1 MGNSYK
7 NCKIQDNTAELIY
20 ENGRLFVTIFENN
33 IVHVAQ
39 KPGIESVAIE
49 EGFIPKTA
57 TPNVTCKDTSDV
69 KGTAAEA
76 GVSDAAVKAVISA
89 RDITVYVKDN
99 EKLDI
104 YYKGKLVLS
113 DYETARKKSEKNP
126 YEDLAIA
133 ELEGHTVGKDEEKT
147 DAVTIIKKLGK
158 DDAIYGLGDKP
169 GCLNKRGYSYV
180 NWNTDDPA
188 PHVDSFKSLYKSI
201 PFFIVLGD
209 EYCYGIFAD
218 NTYKTTFDF
227 GYENTDYYFVEHEK
241 GELDYYFM
249 PGNDMAE
256 VVGLY
261 TSLTGTTPLY
271 QRWIY
276 GSHQSRW
283 GYYTQDEVL
292 DIADKFR
299 ELDIPCDVIH
309 MDIDYMNG
317 YRVFTFDDKKFP
329 DVKGLSEKLADRGV
343 KLISIIDPGVKKD
356 EDYFMY
362 KEGMEMDAFAHDI
375 DGSVYENAVW
385 PGTSVFPD
393 FTKQSVRSWWGDKT
407 KILLEHG
414 ISGIWNDMNEPASFN
429 GPLPDDVQFEYG
441 AHEKV
446 HNIYGHFMAK
456 ATYEG
461 LAKND
466 GGKRPFVLTRAAYA
480 GSQKYCGGWT
490 GDNHSIWA
498 HIALSLEQVCNL
510 SVSGLAMCG
519 SDIGGF
525 GSDTTPELLVRFYEA
540 AVFVPFFRNHSAMGT
555 RRQEPWQF
563 DETTIDAVRK
573 TVKLRYRFIPYIYDL
588 AHECE
593 KTGAPIVRPLVYE
606 YPADKHVRNISD
618 EYMLGSFVLVA
629 PVIAPGKEAREVY
642 LPDGDWYDYYTGEKY
657 SGGRYI
663 LADAPL
669 DKVPVFIK
677 AGAIIPV
684 ADGEIRSTEDITE
697 DKISILTYPGKEA
710 REVYLPDGDWYDY
723 YTGEKY
729 SGGRYILADAPL
741 DKVPVFIKAGAI
753 IPVADGEIRST
764 EDITEDKISILT
776 YPGKGSF
783 VHYQDDNETFAYRN
797 GEYNAVEYTLDGDKL
812 EKKVLHKGL

>member
-20 ENGRLFVTIFENN
+20 ENGSLFVTIFENN

-39 KPGIESVAIE
+39 KHGIESVAIE
-49 EGFIPKTA
+49 EDFIPKAA
-57 TPNVTCKDTSDV
+57 TPDVTCKDTSDT

-89 RDITVYVKDN
+89 RNITVYVKDN

-113 DYETARKKSEKNP
+113 DYEKARKKSEKNP

-158 DDAIYGLGDKP
+158 DDAVYGLGDKP

-209 EYCYGIFAD
+209 DYCYGIFAD

-227 GYENTDYYFVEHEK
+227 GFENTDYYFVEHEK
-241 GELDYYFM
+241 GELDYYFI

-362 KEGMEMDAFAHDI
+362 KEGMEMDAFAHDT

-606 YPADKHVRNISD
+606 YPEDKHVRNISD

-697 DKISILTYPGKEA
+697 DKISILTYPGK
-710 REVYLPDGDWYDY
+710 
-723 YTGEKY
+723 
-729 SGGRYILADAPL
+729 
-741 DKVPVFIKAGAI
+741 
-753 IPVADGEIRST
+753 
-764 EDITEDKISILT
+764 
-776 YPGKGSF
+776 GSF
-783 VHYQDDNETFAYRN
+783 VHYQDDNETFAYRD
-797 GEYNAVEYTLDGDKL
+797 GTYNAVEYTLDGDKL

>member
-20 ENGRLFVTIFENN
+20 ENGSLFVTIFENN

-49 EGFIPKTA
+49 KGFIPKAA
-57 TPNVTCKDTSDV
+57 TPDVTSKDTSDA

-76 GVSDAAVKAVISA
+76 GVSDAAVKAVIRA
-89 RDITVYVKDN
+89 RDITVNVKDN

-113 DYETARKKSEKNP
+113 DYEKARKKSEKNP

-147 DAVTIIKKLGK
+147 DSVTIIKKLGK

-362 KEGMEMDAFAHDI
+362 KEGMEMDAFAHDT

-414 ISGIWNDMNEPASFN
+414 ISGIWNDMNEPASFR
-429 GPLPDDVQFEYG
+429 GELPQDVVFHDEERTTNH
-441 AHEKV
+441 AEM
-446 HNIYGHFMAK
+446 HNVYGHYMSR
-456 ATYEG
+456 ATFEG
-461 LAKND
+461 LQKLSD
-466 GGKRPFVLTRAAYA
+466 KRPFVITRAAYA
-480 GSQKYCGGWT
+480 GTQKYATVWT
-490 GDNHSIWA
+490 GDNQ
-498 HIALSLEQVCNL
+498 SLWSHLQMMVPQLCNL
-510 SVSGLAMCG
+510 GMSGFAFAG
-519 SDIGGF
+519 TDIGGF
-525 GSDTTPELLVRFYEA
+525 GADTTPELLTRWIEA
-540 AVFVPFFRNHSAMGT
+540 AVFSPLFRNHSCQGT

-563 DETTIDAVRK
+563 DDQVVGIYRK
-573 TVKLRYRFIPYIYDL
+573 YVKMRYRFLPYLYDL
-588 AHECE
+588 FYQGEQ
-593 KTGAPIVRPLVYE
+593 TGLPVMRPLVLH
-606 YPADKHVRNISD
+606 YPKDPETYNLNGEFLVGEN
-618 EYMLGSFVLVA
+618 LLVA
-629 PVIAPGKEAREVY
+629 PVLEQGATKKMVY
-642 LPDGDWYDYYTGEKY
+642 LPEGEWYDYWTGEKIT
-657 SGGRYI
+657 GGKYFLR
-663 LADAPL
+663 DAPIDL
-669 DKVPVFIK
+669 CPMYLKE
-677 AGAIIPV
+677 GTMIPM
-684 ADGEIRSTEDITE
+684 
-697 DKISILTYPGKEA
+697 KK
-710 REVYLPDGDWYDY
+710 W
-723 YTGEKY
+723 
-729 SGGRYILADAPL
+729 
-741 DKVPVFIKAGAI
+741 
-753 IPVADGEIRST
+753 
-764 EDITEDKISILT
+764 
-776 YPGKGSF
+776 
-783 VHYQDDNETFAYRN
+783 HM
-797 GEYNAVEYTLDGDKL
+797 L
-812 EKKVLHKGL
+812 EKSHIVRCIC

>member
-20 ENGRLFVTIFENN
+20 ENGSLFVTIFENN

-49 EGFIPKTA
+49 EGFIPKAA
-57 TPNVTCKDTSDV
+57 TSDVTCKDTSDV

-89 RDITVYVKDN
+89 RDITVNVKDN

-362 KEGMEMDAFAHDI
+362 KEGMEMDAFAHDT

-606 YPADKHVRNISD
+606 YPVDRHVRNISD

-684 ADGEIRSTEDITE
+684 ADGEIR
-697 DKISILTYPGKEA
+697 
-710 REVYLPDGDWYDY
+710 
-723 YTGEKY
+723 
-729 SGGRYILADAPL
+729 
-741 DKVPVFIKAGAI
+741 F
-753 IPVADGEIRST
+753 T

-783 VHYQDDNETFAYRN
+783 VHYQDDNETFAYRD
-797 GEYNAVEYTLDGDKL
+797 GAYNAVEYTLDGDKL

>member
-1 MGNSYK
+1 MRNSYK
-7 NCKIQDNTAELIY
+7 SYKIQDNTAELIY
-20 ENGRLFVTIFENN
+20 ENGSLFVTIFENN

-49 EGFIPKTA
+49 EGFIPKA
-57 TPNVTCKDTSDV
+57 VTPNVTCKDTSDA

-113 DYETARKKSEKNP
+113 DYEKARKKSEKNP

-147 DAVTIIKKLGK
+147 DSVTIIKKLGK

-209 EYCYGIFAD
+209 DYCYGIFAD

-227 GYENTDYYFVEHEK
+227 GFENTDYYFVEHEK

-249 PGNDMAE
+249 PGKDMAE

-362 KEGMEMDAFAHDI
+362 KEGMEMDAFAHDT

-606 YPADKHVRNISD
+606 YPEDKHVRNISD

-697 DKISILTYPGKEA
+697 DKISILTYPGK
-710 REVYLPDGDWYDY
+710 
-723 YTGEKY
+723 
-729 SGGRYILADAPL
+729 
-741 DKVPVFIKAGAI
+741 
-753 IPVADGEIRST
+753 
-764 EDITEDKISILT
+764 
-776 YPGKGSF
+776 GSF
-783 VHYQDDNETFAYRN
+783 VHYQDDNETFAYRD

>member
-20 ENGRLFVTIFENN
+20 ENGSLFVTIFENN

-57 TPNVTCKDTSDV
+57 TPNVTCKDTSDA

-510 SVSGLAMCG
+510 SVSGL
-519 SDIGGF
+519 
-525 GSDTTPELLVRFYEA
+525 
-540 AVFVPFFRNHSAMGT
+540 
-555 RRQEPWQF
+555 
-563 DETTIDAVRK
+563 
-573 TVKLRYRFIPYIYDL
+573 
-588 AHECE
+588 
-593 KTGAPIVRPLVYE
+593 YE

-697 DKISILTYPGKEA
+697 DKISILTYPGK
-710 REVYLPDGDWYDY
+710 
-723 YTGEKY
+723 
-729 SGGRYILADAPL
+729 
-741 DKVPVFIKAGAI
+741 
-753 IPVADGEIRST
+753 
-764 EDITEDKISILT
+764 
-776 YPGKGSF
+776 GSF
-783 VHYQDDNETFAYRN
+783 VHYQDDNETFAYRD
-797 GEYNAVEYTLDGDKL
+797 GAYNAVEYTLDGDKL

>member
-20 ENGRLFVTIFENN
+20 ENGSLFVTIFENN

-39 KPGIESVAIE
+39 KHGIESVAIE
-49 EGFIPKTA
+49 EGFIPKAA
-57 TPNVTCKDTSDV
+57 TPDITCKDTSDA

-76 GVSDAAVKAVISA
+76 GVSDAAAKAVIRA

-113 DYETARKKSEKNP
+113 DYEKARKKSEKNP

-362 KEGMEMDAFAHDI
+362 KEGMEMDAFAHDT

-606 YPADKHVRNISD
+606 YPADKNVRNISD

-697 DKISILTYPGKEA
+697 DKISILTYPGK
-710 REVYLPDGDWYDY
+710 
-723 YTGEKY
+723 
-729 SGGRYILADAPL
+729 
-741 DKVPVFIKAGAI
+741 
-753 IPVADGEIRST
+753 
-764 EDITEDKISILT
+764 
-776 YPGKGSF
+776 GSF

-797 GEYNAVEYTLDGDKL
+797 GAYNAVEYTLDGDKL

>member
-1 MGNSYK
+1 MRNSYK
-7 NCKIQDNTAELIY
+7 SYKIQDNTAELIY
-20 ENGRLFVTIFENN
+20 ENSSLFVTIFENN

-49 EGFIPKTA
+49 EGFIPKA
-57 TPNVTCKDTSDV
+57 VTPNVTCKDTSDA

-89 RDITVYVKDN
+89 KDIAVNVKDN

-104 YYKGKLVLS
+104 YYNGKLVLS
-113 DYETARKKSEKNP
+113 DYEKARKKSEKNP

-147 DAVTIIKKLGK
+147 DSVTIIKKLGK

-362 KEGMEMDAFAHDI
+362 KEGMEMDAFAHDT

-697 DKISILTYPGKEA
+697 DKISILTYPGK
-710 REVYLPDGDWYDY
+710 
-723 YTGEKY
+723 
-729 SGGRYILADAPL
+729 
-741 DKVPVFIKAGAI
+741 
-753 IPVADGEIRST
+753 
-764 EDITEDKISILT
+764 
-776 YPGKGSF
+776 GSF
-783 VHYQDDNETFAYRN
+783 VHYQDDNETFAYRD

>member
-20 ENGRLFVTIFENN
+20 ENGSLFVTIFENN

-49 EGFIPKTA
+49 DGFIPKAA
-57 TPNVTCKDTSDV
+57 TPNVTCKDTSDA
-69 KGTAAEA
+69 KGIAAEA

-89 RDITVYVKDN
+89 RDITVNVKDN

-113 DYETARKKSEKNP
+113 DYEKARKKSEKNP

-147 DAVTIIKKLGK
+147 DSVTIIKKLGK

-227 GYENTDYYFVEHEK
+227 GFENTDYYFVEHEK

-362 KEGMEMDAFAHDI
+362 KEGMEMDAFAHDT
-375 DGSVYENAVW
+375 DGRVYENAVW
-385 PGTSVFPD
+385 PGISVFPD
-393 FTKQSVRSWWGDKT
+393 FTKQSVRNWWGDKT

-606 YPADKHVRNISD
+606 YPVDKHVRNISD

-684 ADGEIRSTEDITE
+684 ADG
-697 DKISILTYPGKEA
+697 K
-710 REVYLPDGDWYDY
+710 
-723 YTGEKY
+723 
-729 SGGRYILADAPL
+729 
-741 DKVPVFIKAGAI
+741 
-753 IPVADGEIRST
+753 IRST

-797 GEYNAVEYTLDGDKL
+797 GAYNAVEYTLDGDKL
-812 EKKVLHKGL
+812 EKKVVHKGL

>member
-1 MGNSYK
+1 MVNSYK

-20 ENGRLFVTIFENN
+20 ENGSLFVTIFENN

-49 EGFIPKTA
+49 EGFIPKAA
-57 TPNVTCKDTSDV
+57 TPDVTCKDTSDA
-69 KGTAAEA
+69 KGTSAEA

-89 RDITVYVKDN
+89 RDITVNVKDN

-113 DYETARKKSEKNP
+113 DYEKARKKSEKNP

-147 DAVTIIKKLGK
+147 DSVTIIKKLGK

-362 KEGMEMDAFAHDI
+362 KEGMEMDAFAHDT

-606 YPADKHVRNISD
+606 YPVDKHVRNISD

-629 PVIAPGKEAREVY
+629 PVIA
-642 LPDGDWYDYYTGEKY
+642 
-657 SGGRYI
+657 
-663 LADAPL
+663 
-669 DKVPVFIK
+669 
-677 AGAIIPV
+677 
-684 ADGEIRSTEDITE
+684 
-697 DKISILTYPGKEA
+697 PGKEA

>member
-20 ENGRLFVTIFENN
+20 ENGSLFVTIFENN

-49 EGFIPKTA
+49 EGFIPKAA
-57 TPNVTCKDTSDV
+57 TPDVTCKDTSDA
-69 KGTAAEA
+69 KETAAEA

-89 RDITVYVKDN
+89 RDITVNVKDN

-343 KLISIIDPGVKKD
+343 KLISIIDTGVKKD

-362 KEGMEMDAFAHDI
+362 KEGMEMDAFAHDT

-456 ATYEG
+456 ATYDG

-606 YPADKHVRNISD
+606 YPVDKHVRNISD

-697 DKISILTYPGKEA
+697 DKISILTY
-710 REVYLPDGDWYDY
+710 
-723 YTGEKY
+723 
-729 SGGRYILADAPL
+729 S
-741 DKVPVFIKAGAI
+741 
-753 IPVADGEIRST
+753 
-764 EDITEDKISILT
+764 
-776 YPGKGSF
+776 GKGSF

-797 GEYNAVEYTLDGDKL
+797 GAYNAVEYTLDGDKL

>member
-20 ENGRLFVTIFENN
+20 EKGSLFVTIFENN

-49 EGFIPKTA
+49 EGFIPKAA
-57 TPNVTCKDTSDV
+57 TPNVICKDTSDA

-113 DYETARKKSEKNP
+113 DYEKARKKSEKNP

-147 DAVTIIKKLGK
+147 DSVTIIKKLGK

-362 KEGMEMDAFAHDI
+362 KEGMEMDAFAHDT

-606 YPADKHVRNISD
+606 YPADKHVINISY
-618 EYMLGSFVLVA
+618 EFILGSFVLFA
-629 PVIAPGKEAREVY
+629 HVIAPVMEAREVY

-663 LADAPL
+663 LAN
-669 DKVPVFIK
+669 
-677 AGAIIPV
+677 
-684 ADGEIRSTEDITE
+684 
-697 DKISILTYPGKEA
+697 
-710 REVYLPDGDWYDY
+710 
-723 YTGEKY
+723 
-729 SGGRYILADAPL
+729 APL

-797 GEYNAVEYTLDGDKL
+797 GAYNAVEYTLDGETL
-812 EKKVLHKGL
+812 EKRVLHKGL

>member
-20 ENGRLFVTIFENN
+20 ENGSLFVTIFENN
-33 IVHVAQ
+33 MVHVAQ

-49 EGFIPKTA
+49 EGFIPKAA
-57 TPNVTCKDTSDV
+57 TPDVTCKDTSDA

-89 RDITVYVKDN
+89 RDITVNVKDN

-456 ATYEG
+456 ATYDG

-606 YPADKHVRNISD
+606 YPVDKHVRNISD

-697 DKISILTYPGKEA
+697 DKISILTYPGK
-710 REVYLPDGDWYDY
+710 
-723 YTGEKY
+723 
-729 SGGRYILADAPL
+729 
-741 DKVPVFIKAGAI
+741 
-753 IPVADGEIRST
+753 
-764 EDITEDKISILT
+764 
-776 YPGKGSF
+776 GSF

-797 GEYNAVEYTLDGDKL
+797 GAYNAVEYTLDGDKL

>member
-20 ENGRLFVTIFENN
+20 ENGSLFVTIFENN

-49 EGFIPKTA
+49 EGFIPKAA
-57 TPNVTCKDTSDV
+57 TPDVTCKDTSDA
-69 KGTAAEA
+69 KGTSAEA

-89 RDITVYVKDN
+89 RDITVNVKDN

-113 DYETARKKSEKNP
+113 DYEKARKKSEKNP

-147 DAVTIIKKLGK
+147 DSVTIIKKLGK

-362 KEGMEMDAFAHDI
+362 KEGMEMDAFAHDT

-606 YPADKHVRNISD
+606 YPVDKHVRNISD

-697 DKISILTYPGKEA
+697 DKISILTYPGK
-710 REVYLPDGDWYDY
+710 
-723 YTGEKY
+723 
-729 SGGRYILADAPL
+729 
-741 DKVPVFIKAGAI
+741 
-753 IPVADGEIRST
+753 
-764 EDITEDKISILT
+764 
-776 YPGKGSF
+776 GSF
-783 VHYQDDNETFAYRN
+783 VHYQDDNETFAYRD
-797 GEYNAVEYTLDGDKL
+797 GAYNAVEYTLDGETL

>member
-20 ENGRLFVTIFENN
+20 ENGSLFVTIFENN
-33 IVHVAQ
+33 MVHVAQ

-49 EGFIPKTA
+49 EGFIPKAA
-57 TPNVTCKDTSDV
+57 TPDVTCKDTSDA

-89 RDITVYVKDN
+89 RDITVNVKDN

-158 DDAIYGLGDKP
+158 DDVIYGLGDKP

-362 KEGMEMDAFAHDI
+362 KEGMEMDAFAHDT

-456 ATYEG
+456 ATYDG

-606 YPADKHVRNISD
+606 YPVDKHVRNISD

-697 DKISILTYPGKEA
+697 DKISILTYPGK
-710 REVYLPDGDWYDY
+710 
-723 YTGEKY
+723 
-729 SGGRYILADAPL
+729 
-741 DKVPVFIKAGAI
+741 
-753 IPVADGEIRST
+753 
-764 EDITEDKISILT
+764 
-776 YPGKGSF
+776 GSF

-797 GEYNAVEYTLDGDKL
+797 GAYNAVEYTLDGDKL

>member
-20 ENGRLFVTIFENN
+20 ENGSLFVTIFENN

-49 EGFIPKTA
+49 EDFIPKAA
-57 TPNVTCKDTSDV
+57 TPDVTCKDTSDA
-69 KGTAAEA
+69 KGIAAEA
-76 GVSDAAVKAVISA
+76 TVSDAAVKAVIRA

-113 DYETARKKSEKNP
+113 DYEKARKKSEKNP

-147 DAVTIIKKLGK
+147 DSVTIIKKLGK

-201 PFFIVLGD
+201 PFFIVLGY

-362 KEGMEMDAFAHDI
+362 KEGMEMDAFAHDT

-606 YPADKHVRNISD
+606 YPVDKHVRNISD

-697 DKISILTYPGKEA
+697 DKISILTYPGK
-710 REVYLPDGDWYDY
+710 
-723 YTGEKY
+723 
-729 SGGRYILADAPL
+729 
-741 DKVPVFIKAGAI
+741 
-753 IPVADGEIRST
+753 
-764 EDITEDKISILT
+764 
-776 YPGKGSF
+776 GSF
-783 VHYQDDNETFAYRN
+783 VHYQDDNETFAYRD
-797 GEYNAVEYTLDGDKL
+797 GAYNAVEYTLDGDKL

>member
-1 MGNSYK
+1 MGNLYK

-20 ENGRLFVTIFENN
+20 ENGSLFVTIFENN

-49 EGFIPKTA
+49 EGFIPKAA
-57 TPNVTCKDTSDV
+57 TPDITCKDTSDA

-113 DYETARKKSEKNP
+113 DYEKARKKSEKNP

-362 KEGMEMDAFAHDI
+362 KEGMEMDAFAHDT
-375 DGSVYENAVW
+375 DGSV
-385 PGTSVFPD
+385 
-393 FTKQSVRSWWGDKT
+393 
-407 KILLEHG
+407 
-414 ISGIWNDMNEPASFN
+414 
-429 GPLPDDVQFEYG
+429 
-441 AHEKV
+441 
-446 HNIYGHFMAK
+446 
-456 ATYEG
+456 
-461 LAKND
+461 
-466 GGKRPFVLTRAAYA
+466 
-480 GSQKYCGGWT
+480 
-490 GDNHSIWA
+490 
-498 HIALSLEQVCNL
+498 
-510 SVSGLAMCG
+510 
-519 SDIGGF
+519 
-525 GSDTTPELLVRFYEA
+525 
-540 AVFVPFFRNHSAMGT
+540 
-555 RRQEPWQF
+555 
-563 DETTIDAVRK
+563 
-573 TVKLRYRFIPYIYDL
+573 
-588 AHECE
+588 
-593 KTGAPIVRPLVYE
+593 
-606 YPADKHVRNISD
+606 
-618 EYMLGSFVLVA
+618 
-629 PVIAPGKEAREVY
+629 
-642 LPDGDWYDYYTGEKY
+642 
-657 SGGRYI
+657 
-663 LADAPL
+663 
-669 DKVPVFIK
+669 
-677 AGAIIPV
+677 
-684 ADGEIRSTEDITE
+684 
-697 DKISILTYPGKEA
+697 
-710 REVYLPDGDWYDY
+710 
-723 YTGEKY
+723 
-729 SGGRYILADAPL
+729 
-741 DKVPVFIKAGAI
+741 
-753 IPVADGEIRST
+753 
-764 EDITEDKISILT
+764 
-776 YPGKGSF
+776 
-783 VHYQDDNETFAYRN
+783 
-797 GEYNAVEYTLDGDKL
+797 
-812 EKKVLHKGL
+812 

>member
-20 ENGRLFVTIFENN
+20 ENGSLFVTIFENN

-39 KPGIESVAIE
+39 KNGIESVAIE

-57 TPNVTCKDTSDV
+57 TPNVTCKDTSDA

-76 GVSDAAVKAVISA
+76 GVSDASVKAVISA
-89 RDITVYVKDN
+89 MDITVYVKDN

-113 DYETARKKSEKNP
+113 DYEKARKKSEKNP

-147 DAVTIIKKLGK
+147 DSVTIIKKLGK

-362 KEGMEMDAFAHDI
+362 KEGMEMDAFAHDT

-593 KTGAPIVRPLVYE
+593 KTGAPIVRSLVYE

-684 ADGEIRSTEDITE
+684 ADGEIH
-697 DKISILTYPGKEA
+697 
-710 REVYLPDGDWYDY
+710 
-723 YTGEKY
+723 
-729 SGGRYILADAPL
+729 
-741 DKVPVFIKAGAI
+741 
-753 IPVADGEIRST
+753 ST

-783 VHYQDDNETFAYRN
+783 VHYQDDNETFAYRD
-797 GEYNAVEYTLDGDKL
+797 GAYNAVEYTLDGDKL

>member
-20 ENGRLFVTIFENN
+20 EKGSLFVTIFENN

-49 EGFIPKTA
+49 EGFIPKAA
-57 TPNVTCKDTSDV
+57 TPDVTCKDTSDA

-89 RDITVYVKDN
+89 RDITVNVKDN

-113 DYETARKKSEKNP
+113 DYEKARKKSEKNP

-147 DAVTIIKKLGK
+147 DSVTIIKKLGK
-158 DDAIYGLGDKP
+158 DDAVYGLGDKP

-317 YRVFTFDDKKFP
+317 YRVFTFDDKKSP

-362 KEGMEMDAFAHDI
+362 KEGMEMDAFAHDT

-519 SDIGGF
+519 GDIGGF

-593 KTGAPIVRPLVYE
+593 KTGAPIVRSLVYE

-629 PVIAPGKEAREVY
+629 PVIAPGKEV
-642 LPDGDWYDYYTGEKY
+642 
-657 SGGRYI
+657 
-663 LADAPL
+663 
-669 DKVPVFIK
+669 
-677 AGAIIPV
+677 
-684 ADGEIRSTEDITE
+684 
-697 DKISILTYPGKEA
+697 

-797 GEYNAVEYTLDGDKL
+797 GAYNAVEYTLNGDKL
-812 EKKVLHKGL
+812 EQRVLHKGL

>member
-20 ENGRLFVTIFENN
+20 ENGSLFVTIFENN

-49 EGFIPKTA
+49 DGFIPKAA
-57 TPNVTCKDTSDV
+57 TPNVTCKDTSDA
-69 KGTAAEA
+69 KGIAAEA

-89 RDITVYVKDN
+89 RDITVNVKDN

-113 DYETARKKSEKNP
+113 DYEKARKKSEKNP

-147 DAVTIIKKLGK
+147 DSVTIIKKLGK

-227 GYENTDYYFVEHEK
+227 GFENTDYYFVEHEK

-362 KEGMEMDAFAHDI
+362 KEGMEMDAFAHDT

-606 YPADKHVRNISD
+606 YPVDKHVRNISD

-684 ADGEIRSTEDITE
+684 ADGEIC
-697 DKISILTYPGKEA
+697 
-710 REVYLPDGDWYDY
+710 
-723 YTGEKY
+723 
-729 SGGRYILADAPL
+729 
-741 DKVPVFIKAGAI
+741 
-753 IPVADGEIRST
+753 ST

-783 VHYQDDNETFAYRN
+783 VHYQDDNETFAYRD

>member
-20 ENGRLFVTIFENN
+20 ENGSLFVTIFENN

-49 EGFIPKTA
+49 EGFIPKAA
-57 TPNVTCKDTSDV
+57 TPDVTCKDTSDA

-89 RDITVYVKDN
+89 SDITVNVKDN

-113 DYETARKKSEKNP
+113 DYEKARKKSEKNP

-147 DAVTIIKKLGK
+147 DSVTIIKKLGK

-227 GYENTDYYFVEHEK
+227 GFENTDYYFIEHEK

-362 KEGMEMDAFAHDI
+362 KEGMEMDAFAHDT

-606 YPADKHVRNISD
+606 YPVDKHVRNISD

-697 DKISILTYPGKEA
+697 DKISILTYPGK
-710 REVYLPDGDWYDY
+710 
-723 YTGEKY
+723 
-729 SGGRYILADAPL
+729 
-741 DKVPVFIKAGAI
+741 
-753 IPVADGEIRST
+753 
-764 EDITEDKISILT
+764 
-776 YPGKGSF
+776 GSF
-783 VHYQDDNETFAYRN
+783 VHYQDDNETFAYRD
-797 GEYNAVEYTLDGDKL
+797 GAYNAVEYTLDGDKL

>member
-20 ENGRLFVTIFENN
+20 ENGSLFVTIFENN

-49 EGFIPKTA
+49 ESFIPKAA
-57 TPNVTCKDTSDV
+57 TPNITSKDTSDA

-76 GVSDAAVKAVISA
+76 GVSDAAVKAVIRA

-113 DYETARKKSEKNP
+113 DYEKARKKSEKNP

-147 DAVTIIKKLGK
+147 DSVTIIKKLGK

-362 KEGMEMDAFAHDI
+362 KEGMEMDAFAHDT

-606 YPADKHVRNISD
+606 YPVDKHVRNISD

-697 DKISILTYPGKEA
+697 DKISILTYPGK
-710 REVYLPDGDWYDY
+710 
-723 YTGEKY
+723 
-729 SGGRYILADAPL
+729 
-741 DKVPVFIKAGAI
+741 
-753 IPVADGEIRST
+753 
-764 EDITEDKISILT
+764 
-776 YPGKGSF
+776 GSF
-783 VHYQDDNETFAYRN
+783 VHYQDDNETFAYRD
-797 GEYNAVEYTLDGDKL
+797 GAYNAVEYTLDGDKL

>member
-20 ENGRLFVTIFENN
+20 ENGSLFVTIFENN

-49 EGFIPKTA
+49 EDFIPKAA
-57 TPNVTCKDTSDV
+57 TPDVTCKDTSDA
-69 KGTAAEA
+69 KSTAAEA

-89 RDITVYVKDN
+89 RNITVYVKDN

-113 DYETARKKSEKNP
+113 DYEKARKKSEKNP

-261 TSLTGTTPLY
+261 TSMTGTTPLY

-393 FTKQSVRSWWGDKT
+393 FTKQSVRSW
-407 KILLEHG
+407 
-414 ISGIWNDMNEPASFN
+414 
-429 GPLPDDVQFEYG
+429 
-441 AHEKV
+441 
-446 HNIYGHFMAK
+446 
-456 ATYEG
+456 
-461 LAKND
+461 
-466 GGKRPFVLTRAAYA
+466 
-480 GSQKYCGGWT
+480 
-490 GDNHSIWA
+490 
-498 HIALSLEQVCNL
+498 
-510 SVSGLAMCG
+510 
-519 SDIGGF
+519 
-525 GSDTTPELLVRFYEA
+525 
-540 AVFVPFFRNHSAMGT
+540 
-555 RRQEPWQF
+555 
-563 DETTIDAVRK
+563 
-573 TVKLRYRFIPYIYDL
+573 
-588 AHECE
+588 
-593 KTGAPIVRPLVYE
+593 
-606 YPADKHVRNISD
+606 
-618 EYMLGSFVLVA
+618 
-629 PVIAPGKEAREVY
+629 
-642 LPDGDWYDYYTGEKY
+642 
-657 SGGRYI
+657 
-663 LADAPL
+663 
-669 DKVPVFIK
+669 
-677 AGAIIPV
+677 
-684 ADGEIRSTEDITE
+684 
-697 DKISILTYPGKEA
+697 
-710 REVYLPDGDWYDY
+710 
-723 YTGEKY
+723 
-729 SGGRYILADAPL
+729 
-741 DKVPVFIKAGAI
+741 
-753 IPVADGEIRST
+753 
-764 EDITEDKISILT
+764 
-776 YPGKGSF
+776 
-783 VHYQDDNETFAYRN
+783 
-797 GEYNAVEYTLDGDKL
+797 
-812 EKKVLHKGL
+812 

>member
-1 MGNSYK
+1 MGNLYK

-20 ENGRLFVTIFENN
+20 ENGSLFVTIFENN

-49 EGFIPKTA
+49 EGFIPKAA
-57 TPNVTCKDTSDV
+57 TPDVTSKDTSDA

-113 DYETARKKSEKNP
+113 DYEKARKKSEKNP

-362 KEGMEMDAFAHDI
+362 KEGMEMDAFAHDT

-606 YPADKHVRNISD
+606 YPADKYVRNISD

-697 DKISILTYPGKEA
+697 DKISILTY
-710 REVYLPDGDWYDY
+710 
-723 YTGEKY
+723 
-729 SGGRYILADAPL
+729 S
-741 DKVPVFIKAGAI
+741 
-753 IPVADGEIRST
+753 
-764 EDITEDKISILT
+764 
-776 YPGKGSF
+776 GKGSF
-783 VHYQDDNETFAYRN
+783 VHYQDDNETFAYRD
-797 GEYNAVEYTLDGDKL
+797 GAYNAVEYTLDGDKL

>member
-1 MGNSYK
+1 MGNLYK

-20 ENGRLFVTIFENN
+20 ENGSLFVTIFENN

-57 TPNVTCKDTSDV
+57 TPDITCKDTSDV

-89 RDITVYVKDN
+89 RDITVNVKDN

-147 DAVTIIKKLGK
+147 DAVTIIKKFGK

-261 TSLTGTTPLY
+261 TSMTGTTPLY

-356 EDYFMY
+356 EHYFMY
-362 KEGMEMDAFAHDI
+362 KEGMEMDAFAHDT
-375 DGSVYENAVW
+375 DGGVYENAVW

-466 GGKRPFVLTRAAYA
+466 GGKRPFVLTRAAYS

-697 DKISILTYPGKEA
+697 DKISILTYPGK
-710 REVYLPDGDWYDY
+710 
-723 YTGEKY
+723 
-729 SGGRYILADAPL
+729 
-741 DKVPVFIKAGAI
+741 
-753 IPVADGEIRST
+753 
-764 EDITEDKISILT
+764 
-776 YPGKGSF
+776 GSF
-783 VHYQDDNETFAYRN
+783 LHYQDDNETFAYRN
-797 GEYNAVEYTLDGDKL
+797 GAYNAVEYTLDGDKL

>member
-20 ENGRLFVTIFENN
+20 ENGSLFVTIFENN

-49 EGFIPKTA
+49 ESFIPKAA
-57 TPNVTCKDTSDV
+57 TPNITSKDTSDA

-76 GVSDAAVKAVISA
+76 GVSDAAVKAVIRA

-113 DYETARKKSEKNP
+113 DYEKARKKSEKNP

-147 DAVTIIKKLGK
+147 DSVTIIKKLGK

-362 KEGMEMDAFAHDI
+362 KEGMEMDAFAHDT

-606 YPADKHVRNISD
+606 YPEDKHVRNISD

-697 DKISILTYPGKEA
+697 DKISILTYPGK
-710 REVYLPDGDWYDY
+710 
-723 YTGEKY
+723 
-729 SGGRYILADAPL
+729 
-741 DKVPVFIKAGAI
+741 
-753 IPVADGEIRST
+753 
-764 EDITEDKISILT
+764 
-776 YPGKGSF
+776 GSF
-783 VHYQDDNETFAYRN
+783 VHYQDDNETFAYRD
-797 GEYNAVEYTLDGDKL
+797 GAYNAVEYTLDGDKL
-812 EKKVLHKGL
+812 EKRVLHKGL

>member
-1 MGNSYK
+1 MGNSYR

-20 ENGRLFVTIFENN
+20 ENGSLFVTIFENN

-49 EGFIPKTA
+49 EDFIPKAA
-57 TPNVTCKDTSDV
+57 TPDVTCKDTSDA
-69 KGTAAEA
+69 KETAAEA
-76 GVSDAAVKAVISA
+76 GVSDAAVKAVIRA

-104 YYKGKLVLS
+104 YYKWKLVLS
-113 DYETARKKSEKNP
+113 DYEKARKKSEKNP

-147 DAVTIIKKLGK
+147 DSVTIIKKLGK

-362 KEGMEMDAFAHDI
+362 KEGMEMDAFAHDT

-606 YPADKHVRNISD
+606 YPEDKHVRNISD

-684 ADGEIRSTEDITE
+684 ADG
-697 DKISILTYPGKEA
+697 K
-710 REVYLPDGDWYDY
+710 
-723 YTGEKY
+723 
-729 SGGRYILADAPL
+729 
-741 DKVPVFIKAGAI
+741 
-753 IPVADGEIRST
+753 IRST

-783 VHYQDDNETFAYRN
+783 VHYQDDNETFAYRD
-797 GEYNAVEYTLDGDKL
+797 GAYNAVEYTLDGDKL